1 MNMRKLMALAAIC
14 VAAASPSLAG
24 LVAKWDFD
32 NYDSENP
39 TSAAILVP
47 TVGSLAA
54 IPCTGTTASTAVTD
68 GTLGDITVLA
78 PSETGLSAGDYALA
92 IPKDAHLKLPI
103 PSGIIHD
110 KPWMLR
116 IRFCSPAASAGKL
129 RILASGNPADLGSW
143 VWSVSAANLIYGHET
158 HFGRAAEENSPNVS
172 NGSTIYRSVSSDK
185 WNSFAAYFGP
195 SGATSTLNG
204 FRSVSMTNVGDIRS
218 QFTGD
223 NILVCAGSS
232 SELTYI
238 ASVELWDD
246 IPVFHD
252 ASGGA
257 YVPKTSRK
265 FFTGCSLDVL
275 RDLYISAKGLGSWGP
290 YARSMASWEH
300 IVTSDGAGNPTDLK
314 VDLRGEAALD
324 AVVLCDFT
332 DSGDD
337 VDGSAL
343 RMQYGRGWPNH
354 YFTDTGA
361 FVNNTNAKDAGT
373 VYNYNGYAAYN
384 LYALPFKPLGESLSW
399 SMQMGYGKFGNPFFT
414 IVGDNPTLTFDVAP
428 QADSLTFDCG
438 RGDGKAAVTLAYSS
452 DALKTMSSLGDIKVR
467 ENVTI
472 TIPAGVSITGSL
484 MLDGKASLVVNS
496 DGMAL
501 ANRDVVFTAAEGIT
515 IPSGVAIGDVATIA
529 GGTIELSTDGTQ
541 LIFLE
546 NSTVPVTATW
556 VGLGD
561 RDDVLDPLNW
571 QCLNAN
577 GTVLVGA
584 LPTVDTAITVSGE
597 TTFNL
602 PTNQASRLQYRSF
615 VISSCSLTADCDW
628 RGFGASIPYS
638 ATPTIDL
645 KEHKLYVSDV
655 ASAVVVT
662 NSLTGE
668 PGEYHIDIAAYAT
681 LTGPR
686 MQGNVR
692 LVKEGTAE
700 LLLNYAV
707 NPTYTGGT
715 EIHTGRIAS
724 TLNATQKTQF
734 GKSGSEIIVRSGTM
748 LYLYNNEN
756 WLTLYP
762 IVMDGGSIYTWWSS
776 ANGVIVGSMRLL
788 ANSSLDVNSG
798 GKLHIWTGHTVNLNG
813 HTLALTGA
821 GEKCL
826 SASGSIG
833 VTFTEGIVDLQNG
846 TMSLG
851 GVVNA
856 VNTTFYVGGA
866 LNLGGNTLN
875 VSNYVA
881 RYTGT
886 ANAGTGAMNVYGTFK
901 DESGKFYG
909 CTMQNGSTIDLSGR
923 EDAQPATSAFTTGN
937 NKMSFASGAAVTLY
951 LGSREVADGD
961 KLIDW
966 DEDIG
971 TLTATFAMKFADG
984 TDTAEQRELVL
995 ELRPNG
1001 VYVKSTATPDYAIW
1015 DVEGNRWRFYKND
1028 VEMPWDGGVGESIQ
1042 VRFSTAAEYAGLL
1055 TNNVTPSA
1063 YVLTTNHFTNAA
1075 GTTLD
1080 LIDGIRFFF
1089 EAGTV
1094 IDVNGG
1100 TLKMPASI
1108 TDGGAKAFTVTS
1120 SAEGGVFELNVPE
1133 GETVNNTA
1141 ITLTGSL
1148 KFVKSG
1154 PGLFVSARGQN
1165 YTGGN
1170 ELRDGTVKVSL
1181 NATQH
1186 TTMGAS
1192 GKDILVREDATLQLE
1207 GQVWYTVYKI
1217 ILDGGTLQTGFSE
1230 ALGRYTG
1237 GAIFGPTTLLA
1248 DSTFR
1253 TTESGTLRLWG
1264 TSVNAINLGE
1274 HTLDV
1279 ELSAS
1284 GSFLMSADDAQDVV
1298 ITNGTM
1304 NVSGG
1309 TFKTYPSYY
1318 GTVNATTLTMRMN
1331 GAMSISDACTVN
1343 LRDYEAL
1350 YDGTANTG
1358 TGAVNVSGTFK
1369 PSAHDKFYGVTM
1381 QSGSTIDLSSRTN
1394 ALPLVSAFTTGAN
1407 TLKFADNSTVYINAG
1422 NLKVG
1427 SKSPVITWD
1436 EKPENIRTVKFKNA
1450 DTGSSRTF
1458 VSRDN
1463 GVYGISG
1470 FVIIVR

>member
-1 MNMRKLMALAAIC
+1 MNAKNLVALAAIC
-14 VAAASPSLAG
+14 VAAASTSLAG

-39 TSAAILVP
+39 TSAAILAP
-47 TVGSLAA
+47 TVGTLAA

-92 IPKDAHLKLPI
+92 IPKDAHLKLPL
-103 PSGIIHD
+103 PSGIVRD
-110 KPWMLR
+110 KSWMVR

-129 RILASGNPADLGSW
+129 RALVGGDPDNASTW
-143 VWSVSAANLIYGHET
+143 IWSVSTGNLIWGAESY
-158 HFGRAAEENSPNVS
+158 FGNEAKENAASPAN
-172 NGSTIYRSVSSDK
+172 NGGRVVTADT
-185 WNSFAAYFGP
+185 WNSLAAYFAP
-195 SGATSTLNG
+195 GACSTTLNG
-204 FRSVSMTNVGDIRS
+204 VRSVGQMSVNDFRNAFFLDDS
-218 QFTGD
+218 
-223 NILVCAGSS
+223 ILLCAGSS
-232 SELTYI
+232 SELTYV
-238 ASVELWDD
+238 ASVEVWEDL
-246 IPVFHD
+246 PVYHD

-257 YVPKTSRK
+257 FLPATSRTV
-265 FFTGCSLDVL
+265 FSGCSLNAI
-275 RDLYISAKGLGSWGP
+275 RDMYIVAKGSGTWGTKGKVF
-290 YARSMASWEH
+290 SSWEH
-300 IVTSDGAGNPTDLK
+300 VVTSDGNGNATDLK
-314 VDLRGEAALD
+314 VDLCTESED
-324 AVVLCDFT
+324 KHVLCDFT
-332 DSGDD
+332 NSGND
-337 VDGSAL
+337 VAGNTL
-343 RMQYGRGWPNH
+343 RMQYSLNWPNH

-361 FVNNTNAKDAGT
+361 FTSSANQKGAGT
-373 VYNYNGYAAYN
+373 ADNYNGYCAWSIYAFPFRPLN
-384 LYALPFKPLGESLSW
+384 LSLNW
-399 SMQMGYGKFGNPFFT
+399 SMLMGYGKFGNPVFT
-414 IVGDNPTLTFDVAP
+414 VVGDNPTLTFDVAP
-428 QADSLTFDCG
+428 QVDSLTFDCG
-438 RGDGKAAVTLAYSS
+438 RGDGNSAATLAYAS
-452 DALKTMSSLGDIKVR
+452 DALKAMSSLGDIVVR
-467 ENVTI
+467 ENVALTV
-472 TIPAGVSITGSL
+472 PVGVSITGSL
-484 MLDGKASLVVNS
+484 TLDRKASLVVDPGVTS
-496 DGMAL
+496 L
-501 ANRDVVFTAAEGIT
+501 ANRDVVFTAAEGIS
-515 IPSGVAIGDVATIA
+515 IPADAAIGDVATIA

-556 VGLGD
+556 VGLGN

-571 QCLNAN
+571 QCRNAN

-584 LPTVDTAITVSGE
+584 LPTVETAITVSGE

-602 PTNQASRLQYRSF
+602 PADQASRLQYRSF
-615 VISSCSLTADCDW
+615 MISSCSFATNCDW
-628 RGFGASIPYS
+628 RGFGASIPYAAS
-638 ATPTIDL
+638 TTIDL
-645 KEHKLYVSDV
+645 KGHKFYTDDV
-655 ASAVVVT
+655 TSSVVVT
-662 NSLTGE
+662 NSLSGE
-668 PGEYHIDIAAYAT
+668 PGECHLDFDVKKT
-681 LTGPR
+681 VTGLN
-686 MQGNVR
+686 MTGNVR
-692 LVKEGTAE
+692 LVKEGSAE
-700 LLLNYAV
+700 LVLNYTV

-715 EIHTGRIAS
+715 EIREGRIGS
-724 TLNATQKTQF
+724 TLNATSKSQF
-734 GKSGSEIIVRSGTM
+734 GASGSEIVVRSGAE
-748 LYLYNNEN
+748 LYPYSNEN

-762 IVMDGGSIYTWWSS
+762 IVLDGGSIYTWWSS
-776 ANGVIVGSMRLL
+776 TYGVIIGSMRLL
-788 ANSSLDVNSG
+788 DDSTLNVYSG
-798 GKLHIWTGHTVNLNG
+798 GKLSIWQNHTVTLNG

-821 GEKCL
+821 GEKNL
-826 SASGSIG
+826 GYG
-833 VTFTEGIVDLQNG
+833 VTFTEGVVDLQGG
-846 TMSLG
+846 TMAVA

-866 LNLGGNTLN
+866 LNIGSTLN

-886 ANAGTGAMNVYGTFK
+886 SNAGTGAMNVYGTFK

-1028 VEMPWDGGVGESIQ
+1028 VEMAWNGGVGESIQ

-1063 YVLTTNHFTNAA
+1063 YVLTTNQFTNAA
-1075 GTTLD
+1075 GATLD

-1120 SAEGGVFELNVPE
+1120 SAEGGVFEINVPE

-1170 ELRDGTVKVSL
+1170 ELRGGTVKVSL
-1181 NATQH
+1181 NATQQAA
-1186 TTMGAS
+1186 MGAS
-1192 GKDILVREDATLQLE
+1192 GKNILVGEDATLQLE
-1207 GQVWYTVYKI
+1207 GQVWFTVYKI

-1237 GAIFGPTTLLA
+1237 GAIFGNTTLLA

-1264 TSVNAINLGE
+1264 ASVNAINLGE

-1309 TFKTYPSYY
+1309 TFKTYPSYA

-1331 GAMSISDACTVN
+1331 GAISISDACTVN

-1358 TGAVNVSGTFK
+1358 SGTVNVSGTFK

-1381 QSGSTIDLSSRTN
+1381 QGGSTIDLSSRTN

-1422 NLKVG
+1422 NLEVNR
-1427 SKSPVITWD
+1427 KSPAITWD
-1436 EKPENIRTVKFKNA
+1436 EPPANIRTVKFKNA
-1450 DTGSSRTF
+1450 DPESSRTF
-1458 VSRDN
+1458 VSRDD
-1463 GVYGISG
+1463 GVYALTG
-1470 FVIIVR
+1470 FVIIVK